1 MNKLSKLYKKLHRWP
16 GLILSFI
23 LFYYGVTGIFM
34 NHRQLFSGVDISRD
48 FLPEGYAYRNWN
60 NSALKGNLII
70 APDSVLVWGNI
81 GIWITDSAFVRY
93 TSLNDGFPK
102 GSDNRKIFDVHRSA
116 DGRLYAAT
124 LFGLYAFDGDSRQ
137 WRKFDLDV
145 DIERFVAIESIGD
158 TLYALNRSF
167 LFKGESEGV
176 KTEFSKIELAAP
188 EGYRQQ
194 VGLFETLWQTHSG
207 EIFGMPGKLFVDLLG
222 LITVF
227 LSVTGI
233 ICFFFPDRIKRRI
246 RAGKPAR
253 RLVRANKWSLKWHN
267 KTGTWFYIPLTIL
280 FLSGT
285 FLRPPLL
292 IAIARAD
299 MSPLKF
305 SHLDQP
311 NPWYDKLRDI
321 VYDQAGNRF
330 LLSAYDGM
338 YSMKRGSLQPVRLS
352 NQPPV
357 SIMGINTF
365 EPLQNGFFLIGSFSG
380 LFLWNPSVPEI
391 IDYVKGEQW
400 KPQTSGRP
408 VGDFKVTGTIKDL
421 SGNKYMIDYER
432 GAISLYHER
441 SFPAMPKNLLKES
454 KMSLWSASLEIH
466 TGRIFEFLLN
476 DFYILLVPL
485 TGLAGVMVVI
495 SGYLLYRRRY
505 RKTNVSKPFQKFS
518 ST

>member
-1 MNKLSKLYKKLHRWP
+1 MVHVDKLSKLYKKLHRWP

-34 NHRQLFSGVDISRD
+34 NHRQVFSGVDLSRD

-60 NSALKGNLII
+60 NSALKGNLVI

-81 GIWITDSAFVRY
+81 GIWVTDSAFARY
-93 TSLNDGFPK
+93 TSLNNGFPK
-102 GSDNRKIFDVHRSA
+102 GSDNRKIFDVHRSS
-116 DGRLYAAT
+116 DGSLYAAT

-137 WRKFDLDV
+137 WCKFDLDV

-167 LFKGESEGV
+167 LFKGKSEGV

-188 EGYRQQ
+188 AGYRQQ

-233 ICFFFPDRIKRRI
+233 IYFFFPGWIKKRI
-246 RAGKPAR
+246 RRGKPAH
-253 RLVRANKWSLKWHN
+253 RLVRTNKWSLKWHN
-267 KTGTWFYIPLTIL
+267 KTGAWFYIPLTIL

-292 IAIARAD
+292 IAIARATI
-299 MSPLKF
+299 SPLKF

-321 VYDQAGNRF
+321 LYDKATGRL
-330 LLSAYDGM
+330 LLSTYDGM
-338 YSMKRGSLQPVRLS
+338 YFIEPDSFRPERFR

-357 SIMGINTF
+357 SVMGINTF
-365 EPLQNGFFLIGSFSG
+365 EPLQNGFFMIGSFSG

-391 IDYVKGEQW
+391 VDYAKGKLWE
-400 KPQTSGRP
+400 PASSGRP
-408 VGDFKVTGTIKDL
+408 VGDFKVTGTITDV
-421 SGNKYMIDYER
+421 SGNKYMIDYDR
-432 GAISLYHER
+432 GAIPLHHR
-441 SFPAMPKNLLKES
+441 NNFPVMPENLLKES
-454 KMSLWSASLEIH
+454 KMSLWSVSLEIH
-466 TGRIFEFLLN
+466 TGRIFEFLLS

-485 TGLAGVMVVI
+485 TGLAAVMVVI

-505 RKTNVSKPFQKFS
+505 RK
-518 ST
+518 